1 VGLVGGWGMWGR
13 GAEAEGEAHVAVP
26 FNRDV
31 YDVLR
36 AKHDDKIVEE
46 RALQTR
52 ACVTPHICAQ

>member
-1 VGLVGGWGMWGR
+1 MWGR

>member
-1 VGLVGGWGMWGR
+1 MWGG

-26 FNRDV
+26 FDRDV

-36 AKHDDKIVEE
+36 AKHHDKIVKE

-52 ACVTPHICAQ
+52 ACVTPNICDQ